1 MAGLGKQNCGR
12 EILSQLQRGF
22 WILLLVLCL
31 GSIVSSGMDALYTDM
46 LFEYWGMS
54 IEFAGRVSSLQFGLS
69 AVGMPLVGIMLDRHG
84 LLATSLAVGTTVECL
99 SLVSLA
105 VLPPEFQALTMGL
118 AKVFSQ
124 AALWPCVS
132 RLVPVSRFGCA
143 FGIIV
148 MGQNLAMTVGPPTAG
163 AIRDT
168 TGMGAVMVAWASMM
182 GIAACAGWWL
192 RHDDRS
198 ARGAWRLERLSES

>member
-12 EILSQLQRGF
+12 EILSQLPRGF

-54 IEFAGRVSSLQFGLS
+54 IGFAGRVSSLQFGLS
-69 AVGMPLVGIMLDRHG
+69 AVGMPLVGMMLDRHG

-163 AIRDT
+163 AIHHRQLRCGD
-168 TGMGAVMVAWASMM
+168 GGLGVHDGDCCVCGVVVAP
-182 GIAACAGWWL
+182 
-192 RHDDRS
+192 R
-198 ARGAWRLERLSES
+198 